1 MTGTS
6 ELIIASTAGS
16 VVIVPIVA
24 ALKKAGVPSKFA
36 PLASVLV
43 GLAAGLVYALTT
55 GNLPLWEGIVAG
67 ILSGATA
74 SGLYDNAKTYI
85 QPTEDILPTPPSDQ
99 TAG

>member
-6 ELIIASTAGS
+6 ELILASTAGS
-16 VVIVPIVA
+16 VVIVPLVA

-36 PLASVLV
+36 PLAAILTGLV
-43 GLAAGLVYALTT
+43 VGVVYALTT
-55 GNLPLWEGIVAG
+55 GSIALWEGIVAG

-74 SGLYDNAKTYI
+74 SGIYDNVKTYV
-85 QPTEDILPTPPSDQ
+85 QPTEDILPTPPPDQ